1 MTNHLTTESAQKNKR
16 VLGFWTS
23 SSLVAGNMIG
33 SGIYLLPAALAV
45 YGGIS
50 LFGWLVSTVGS
61 ICLALVFVN
70 LSKMM
75 PKVGGPYVY
84 AREGFGDFPGFIVTW
99 GYWISI
105 VSANAAIAVALVSYL
120 SIFIPLLNSSP
131 IASITAALLFIW
143 LLTFVNVIGI
153 RESGRVQLVTTILKI
168 APLLAI
174 AVFGIFY
181 FDAGNFVPFNQS
193 SEGTFSA
200 IKATTALT
208 LWAFLGLES
217 ATIPADNIKD
227 PGKTIPRAT
236 VFGTVATAVIY
247 ILSTTVVMGLIGGD
261 DLTNSAA
268 PFADAAQKLWGSGAG
283 LIIAAGGVISCFGA
297 LNGWI
302 LLQGQVPYAAA
313 KDKLFPAMFSKL
325 SVKGTPA
332 AGLIISSTLVTIL
345 MIMNYTKGL
354 VEKFTFIILLATL
367 ATLVPYVLSALAEI
381 IVFARKREKENRAKF
396 IRAMI
401 IAFLALLYSLWALWG
416 IGLET
421 ILWGLALLL
430 AGIPVFLLLMRER
443 NKA

>member
-1 MTNHLTTESAQKNKR
+1 
-16 VLGFWTS
+16 
-23 SSLVAGNMIG
+23 MIG

-50 LFGWLVSTVGS
+50 IFGWLVSTIGS

-84 AREGFGDFPGFIVTW
+84 VREGFGDFPGFIVTW
-99 GYWISI
+99 GYWVSI
-105 VSANAAIAVALVSYL
+105 LAANAAIAVALVSYL
-120 SIFIPLLNSSP
+120 SMFIPVLDSSP
-131 IASITAALLFIW
+131 IAAIIAALFFIW
-143 LLTFVNVIGI
+143 LLTLVNIIGI
-153 RESGRVQLVTTILKI
+153 RESGRLQLVTTVLKI
-168 APLLAI
+168 TPLVAI

-181 FDAGNFVPFNQS
+181 FDTSNFIPFNPS
-193 SEGTFSA
+193 GEGTLSA

-227 PGKTIPRAT
+227 PGRTIPRAT
-236 VFGTVATAVIY
+236 VSGTVITAVIY
-247 ILSTTVVMGLIGGD
+247 ILSTTVVMGLINSD
-261 DLTNSAA
+261 DLINSAA

-283 LIIAAGGVISCFGA
+283 LVIAAGGVISCFGA

-332 AGLIISSTLVTIL
+332 TGLIFSSILVTIL
-345 MIMNYTKGL
+345 MVMNYTKGL

-367 ATLVPYVLSALAEI
+367 ATLVPYLLSALAEI
-381 IVFARKREKENRAKF
+381 LKFAKKREGSDRKKF
-396 IRAMI
+396 IKSII
-401 IAFLALLYSLWALWG
+401 IAWLAFIYSLWALWG
-416 IGLET
+416 IGIET
-421 ILWGLALLL
+421 ILWGVALLL
-430 AGIPVFLLLMRER
+430 AGIPVFLYLKREIKR
-443 NKA
+443 A

>member
-1 MTNHLTTESAQKNKR
+1 
-16 VLGFWTS
+16 
-23 SSLVAGNMIG
+23 MIG
-33 SGIYLLPAALAV
+33 SGIYLLPAALAL

-50 LFGWLVSTVGS
+50 IFGWLVSTIGS

-70 LSKMM
+70 LSRMM

-120 SIFIPLLNSSP
+120 SLFVPVLDSSP
-131 IASITAALLFIW
+131 FASIIAALFFIW

-153 RESGRVQLVTTILKI
+153 RESGRVQLITTVLKI
-168 APLLAI
+168 TPLLAI
-174 AVFGIFY
+174 TVFGIFY
-181 FDAGNFVPFNQS
+181 FDMGNFIPFNLS
-193 SEGTFSA
+193 GESTLSA
-200 IKATTALT
+200 VKATSALT

-236 VFGTVATAVIY
+236 VFGTVVTAIIY
-247 ILSTTVVMGLIGGD
+247 ILSTTVVMGLISSD
-261 DLTNSAA
+261 ALTDSAA

-313 KDKLFPAMFSKL
+313 KDKLFPSMFSRL
-325 SVKGTPA
+325 SAKGTPA
-332 AGLIISSTLVTIL
+332 AGLIVSSVLVTVL

-367 ATLVPYVLSALAEI
+367 ATLVPYLLSALAEI
-381 IVFARKREKENRAKF
+381 LIFAKKRDASNRKRF
-396 IRAMI
+396 IRSMV
-401 IAFLALLYSLWALWG
+401 IAVLAFLYSLWALAG
-416 IGLET
+416 IGMET

-430 AGIPVFLLLMRER
+430 AGIPVFLYLKREIKR
-443 NKA
+443 A

>member
-1 MTNHLTTESAQKNKR
+1 LNTQTKDSVSGEGKR

-50 LFGWLVSTVGS
+50 LFGWLLSTLGS
-61 ICLALVFVN
+61 ICLALLFVN
-70 LSKMM
+70 LSRMM

-84 AREGFGDFPGFIVTW
+84 TREGFGDFPGFIVTW

-105 VSANAAIAVALVSYL
+105 VCANAAIAVALVSYL
-120 SIFIPLLNSSP
+120 SLFIPVLDNSP
-131 IASITAALLFIW
+131 IAAITAALVFIW

-153 RESGRVQLVTTILKI
+153 KESGRLQLLTTILKI
-168 APLLAI
+168 APLVAI
-174 AVFGIFY
+174 TVFGIFY
-181 FDAGNFVPFNQS
+181 FDTSNFIPFNQS
-193 SEGTFSA
+193 GEDSLSA

-227 PGKTIPRAT
+227 PGRTIPKAT
-236 VFGTVATAVIY
+236 VFGTVTTAIIY
-247 ILSTTVVMGLIGGD
+247 ILSTAVVMGLISSENLID
-261 DLTNSAA
+261 SAA

-283 LIIAAGGVISCFGA
+283 LIVAAGGVISCFGA

-313 KDKLFPAMFSKL
+313 KDRLFPAVFAKL
-325 SVKGTPA
+325 SIKGTPA
-332 AGLIISSTLVTIL
+332 AGLIISSVVVTIL

-367 ATLVPYVLSALAEI
+367 ATLVPYVFSALAEI
-381 IVFARKREKENRAKF
+381 FIFAKKREASDRKKF
-396 IRAMI
+396 IKAMV
-401 IAFLALLYSLWALWG
+401 IAILALIYSLWALLG

-421 ILWGLALLL
+421 ILWGLALLV
-430 AGIPVFLLLMRER
+430 AGMPVFLYLKREL
-443 NKA
+443 NKD